1 VRKVALYSVLLIIGL
16 AGSQLLPAD
25 AHVLHRAISLA
36 TMFALAFIM
45 VHVGYEFEIDASLGA
60 THYARDYF
68 IAASAAMLP
77 WIFCSLYFIFVMSPR
92 GEWGSNDRWKAAT
105 LEGLFA
111 APTSAG
117 VLFSMLA
124 AAGLGATWLF
134 KKARI
139 LAIFDDLQTIL
150 LLIPLKMWIIG
161 AHWQLFLLTGII
173 VALLYVALRHANSL
187 NLPNTWPWVMF
198 YSALVVGG
206 SEMLHALSV
215 WIDSSVPIHLEVL
228 LPAFALG
235 CLMKPPPGQDPHVND
250 AVEGTEG
257 GPEMPQE
264 QRVSTIVSAT
274 FMVLV
279 GLSMPPIL
287 GGSSNSEIGWA
298 MIALHVVVVTILS
311 NLGKMVPAICYQRE
325 ASPRQRLA
333 LAIGMFP
340 RGEVG
345 AGVLVIAVSYG
356 MGGPVL
362 TVAVLSLAVN
372 LLCTGLFIVAARKL
386 IRTELIETSAAPAV
400 AAKIMA

>member
-1 VRKVALYSVLLIIGL
+1 V
-16 AGSQLLPAD
+16 
-25 AHVLHRAISLA
+25 
-36 TMFALAFIM
+36 
-45 VHVGYEFEIDASLGA
+45 
-60 THYARDYF
+60 DYF
-68 IAASAAMLP
+68 VAAAAASLP
-77 WIFCSLYFIFVMSPR
+77 WIFCTLYFVFVMSPR
-92 GEWGSNDRWKAAT
+92 GEWGTNERWKDAT

-134 KKARI
+134 RKARI
-139 LAIFDDLQTIL
+139 LAIFDDLHTIL

-161 AHWQLFLLTGII
+161 AHWQLFI
-173 VALLYVALRHANSL
+173 VAAIIALLLYVALRHPKSVE
-187 NLPNTWPWVMF
+187 LPNTWPWVML
-198 YSALVVGG
+198 YSAAIVAASQTV
-206 SEMLHALSV
+206 HALSV
-215 WIDSSVPIHLEVL
+215 WIDPSVPIHLEVL

-235 CLMKPPPGQDPHVND
+235 CVMKTPAGQNPHLND
-250 AVEGTEG
+250 AVEGAEE

-264 QRVSTIVSAT
+264 QLVSTIVSAV

-279 GLSMPPIL
+279 GLSMPPIGGGGG
-287 GGSSNSEIGWA
+287 GGSYPQTGWA
-298 MIALHVVVVTILS
+298 MIALHVVVITLLS
-311 NLGKMVPAICYQRE
+311 NFGKMLPAICYRRE
-325 ASPRQRLA
+325 ASVRQRLA

-362 TVAVLSLAVN
+362 TVAVLSLALN
-372 LLCTGLFIVAARKL
+372 LLGTGLFILVVRRL
-386 IRTELIETSAAPAV
+386 IRHGGIDTSVAPVA